1 MARRINMADKLKTTK
16 VNSKGFGTIPKM
28 VMRDKDLTIES
39 KAIYAYLASFSGAG
53 DTAYPSVGLMCDELN
68 ISRDR
73 YYRHREHLIEKN
85 YIEVN
90 QRQNEAGWSNNI
102 YTLVSE
108 PCPYFKD
115 TQDKDTQ
122 NKDTQDK
129 DTQNKDTIINS
140 SIINSSI
147 TNSTNKSSPDS
158 ANAKYDDDS
167 PYVKLAVRLHE
178 HIKQRNPKQKE
189 PNWQTWA
196 DDFRKTVK
204 LDDRELN
211 EVAKVLDWCQKDDF
225 WQNNVLSPAKFR
237 KQYDQ
242 LFLKMTKETGYG
254 GSSYGGLE
262 F

>member
-1 MARRINMADKLKTTK
+1 MTNNTEFIRVVKNKNFTILNNEFLKRKDLSWKAKGILAYVLSLPDDWKINMNEIVKNATDGRDSFRSGWKELK
-16 VNSKGFGTIPKM
+16 
-28 VMRDKDLTIES
+28 
-39 KAIYAYLASFSGAG
+39 KAGYI
-53 DTAYPSVGLMCDELN
+53 
-68 ISRDR
+68 DR
-73 YYRHREHLIEKN
+73 YPVK
-85 YIEVN
+85 
-90 QRQNEAGWSNNI
+90 
-102 YTLVSE
+102 
-108 PCPYFKD
+108 
-115 TQDKDTQ
+115 DKDTKKIVRWETKIFESVDLKQSEPQTEKPQVGNPQMEKPIVENPKLLSTDITKDLNKQ
-122 NKDTQDK
+122 NTDNTKEK
-129 DTQNKDTIINS
+129 H
-140 SIINSSI
+140 
-147 TNSTNKSSPDS
+147 SPDS

-167 PYVKLAVRLHE
+167 PYMKLAVRLHE

-211 EVAKVLDWCQKDDF
+211 EVVKVLDWCQKDDF